1 MPDDADAIEQ
11 LEIDVD
17 MLVNAGHKQGLNY
30 WQILKVFLVRCVDL
44 YIQAEAEHHVKGGE

>member
-44 YIQAEAEHHVKGGE
+44 YIQAEAEHHVKGSG

>member
-30 WQILKVFLVRCVDL
+30 RQILRVFLVKCMDL
-44 YIQAEAEHHVKGGE
+44 QIQAEAEHYMKGGE